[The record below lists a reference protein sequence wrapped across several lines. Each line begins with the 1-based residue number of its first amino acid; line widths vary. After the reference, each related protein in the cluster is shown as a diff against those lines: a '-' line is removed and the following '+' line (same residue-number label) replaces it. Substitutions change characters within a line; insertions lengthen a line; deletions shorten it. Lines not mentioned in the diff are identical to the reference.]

1 MSTRG
6 MHSLLARQL
15 RKVGLDPSGSMAD
28 LVRLVD
34 AAYQQYDDERRMLE
48 RSLELSSREL
58 LGANSDLR
66 ALLGSLPDL
75 FVRLDDRGVISDLQG
90 AAPQDY
96 FPDATSI
103 VGRAFATLVDPASRA
118 SVDDA
123 ITAARHDGQ
132 QRTLEF
138 QVTGGDGTVGTFE
151 GRFMRVFE
159 HQVIALVRNITAVK
173 AAARAR
179 EERTALLLRQQA
191 ALHELAAAEDDD
203 PAATFGRACTVAART
218 LGVARA
224 SIWYY
229 DPARADIRCAWLYNQ
244 GELQQN
250 PGIILRRDD
259 YPRYFEAIESQP
271 TVAAGDARRDPR
283 TSEFAEGYLE
293 PLGIGAMLDCAI
305 RVGGNAVGVFC
316 LEHVGAPRPWA
327 LEEQDFASAVASFIA
342 LSRSIE
348 QRNDL
353 EAQLRHAQKMEA
365 VGMLA
370 GGVAHDF
377 NNLLTAILG
386 FAELLRANT
395 RLDPLAHSHV
405 SEIVM
410 AGKRASEL
418 TSQLLA
424 FGRKQPRAPRLI
436 GLNAV
441 IADASRMLH
450 RVVGE
455 AITIHLS
462 PNPVELVVRADPNQ
476 VEQVLMNLV
485 VNARDAM
492 ERGGTI
498 QVRTRSLH
506 VEGDPT
512 GSGPAL
518 APGDW
523 AVLEVED
530 TGTGM
535 SPELLGRV
543 FEPFFTTK
551 GVGEGT
557 GLGLSMVYGLV
568 QQNGGH
574 VELGSVPGR
583 GTTARVYLPVEAP
596 PVSVAPQPI
605 LHPVAEPRPA
615 GGSETVLLV
624 EDEAIVRL
632 LAVEL
637 LQRLGYRVLVAAR
650 PSEALEILGDRT
662 EEIDLLITDLV
673 MPEMNGAEL
682 YQAAARARPGLRV
695 MYMSGYAPDKILRET
710 VQKPGTFFLAKPF
723 TMRQLADRVRDALQ
737 AAAPV
742 EQLTHAR

>member
-1 MSTRG
+1 

-15 RKVGLDPSGSMAD
+15 RKAGLDPTGPAVE

-34 AAYQQYDDERRMLE
+34 AAYDQYDDDRRMLE

-75 FVRLDDRGVISDLQG
+75 FVRIDDRGVVTDLQG

-96 FPDATSI
+96 FPEATPI
-103 VGRAFATLVDPASRA
+103 VGRGFSSLVDPASQAAVERA
-118 SVDDA
+118 IA
-123 ITAARHDGQ
+123 AARADGE
-132 QRTLEF
+132 QRTIEF
-138 QVTGGDGTVGTFE
+138 QVTRTPGTTGTFE

-159 HQVIALVRNITAVK
+159 HQVIALVRNITTVK
-173 AAARAR
+173 AEARAR
-179 EERTALLLRQQA
+179 EERTARLLRQQA
-191 ALHELAAAEDDD
+191 ALHELAAAEDAD
-203 PAATFGRACTVAART
+203 PAGTFGRACTVAART
-218 LGVARA
+218 LAVARA
-224 SIWYY
+224 SIWYHDAHRQEIRCGWLY
-229 DPARADIRCAWLYNQ
+229 ADGTLHQEPGTVLRRAD
-244 GELQQN
+244 
-250 PGIILRRDD
+250 
-259 YPRYFEAIESQP
+259 YPSYFAAIESQP
-271 TVAAGDARRDPR
+271 TVAATDARHDPR
-283 TSEFAEGYLE
+283 TAEFTDGYLA

-316 LEHVGAPRPWA
+316 LEHVGPPRPWS

-353 EAQLRHAQKMEA
+353 EAQLRHSQKMEA

-386 FAELLRANT
+386 FAELLRTNT

-405 SEIVM
+405 SEIVL

-424 FGRKQPRAPRLI
+424 FGRKQPRAPRVV
-436 GLNAV
+436 GLNALV
-441 IADASRMLH
+441 TDASRMLH

-455 AITIHLS
+455 AISFRVATA
-462 PNPVELVVRADPNQ
+462 PTEVFVRADPNQ
-476 VEQVLMNLV
+476 IEQVLMNLV
-485 VNARDAM
+485 VNARDAL

-498 QVRTRSLH
+498 EIRILSRH
-506 VEGDPT
+506 VDADAAGTGPRLAEGH
-512 GSGPAL
+512 
-518 APGDW
+518 W

-530 TGTGM
+530 TGTGIA
-535 SPELLGRV
+535 PELLARV

-557 GLGLSMVYGLV
+557 GLGLAMVYGLV
-568 QQNGGH
+568 QQNGGQ
-574 VELGSVPGR
+574 VELGSIPGK
-583 GTTARVYLPVEAP
+583 GTTARVYLPIDDQPAAVTPDSP
-596 PVSVAPQPI
+596 PH
-605 LHPVAEPRPA
+605 LVAEPRPA
-615 GGSETVLLV
+615 GGAETVLLV

-650 PSEALEILGDRT
+650 PSEALAILADEA

-682 YQAAARARPGLRV
+682 YQAAAQVRPGLRV
-695 MYMSGYAPDKILRET
+695 MYMSGYAPDKVLRET

-723 TMRQLADRVRDALQ
+723 TMRQLADRVRDALR
-737 AAAPV
+737 AETPSGV
-742 EQLTHAR
+742 

>member
-1 MSTRG
+1 

-15 RKVGLDPSGSMAD
+15 RKVGFETTETVAE

-34 AAYQQYDDERRMLE
+34 AAYHQYDDDRQMLE

-75 FVRLDDRGVISDLQG
+75 FVRIDDRGVVTDLQG

-103 VGRAFATLVDPASRA
+103 MGRVFPSLVDAESRA
-118 SVDDA
+118 SVDEA
-123 ITAARHDGQ
+123 IAAARNEGE
-132 QRTLEF
+132 QRTIEF
-138 QVTGGDGTVGTFE
+138 QVTFARGKVGTFE

-159 HQVIALVRNITAVK
+159 HQVIALVRNITTVK
-173 AAARAR
+173 AEARAR

-191 ALHELAAAEDDD
+191 ALHELAAAEDED

-229 DPARADIRCAWLYNQ
+229 DAARSEIRCAWLYSG
-244 GELQQN
+244 GEVQEN
-250 PGIILRRDD
+250 PGTILRRDD
-259 YPRYFEAIESQP
+259 YPRYFAAIESQP
-271 TVAAGDARRDPR
+271 TVAATDARQDTR
-283 TSEFAEGYLE
+283 TSEFADGYLK

-316 LEHVGAPRPWA
+316 LEHVGPPRPWA

-353 EAQLRHAQKMEA
+353 EAQLRHSQKMEA

-386 FAELLRANT
+386 FAELLRANS

-405 SEIVM
+405 SEIVL

-424 FGRKQPRAPRLI
+424 FGRKQPRAPRII

-441 IADASRMLH
+441 VADASRMLH

-455 AITIHLS
+455 AVTIRVA
-462 PNPVELVVRADPNQ
+462 PAPTELFVRADPNQ

-498 QVRTRSLH
+498 EVRTRARH
-506 VEGDPT
+506 VDGTPD
-512 GSGPAL
+512 GSGPNL

-530 TGTGM
+530 TGIGM
-535 SPELLGRV
+535 SAELLGRV

-583 GTTARVYLPVEAP
+583 GTTARVYLPVESP
-596 PVSVAPQPI
+596 PPIVAADPK
-605 LHPVAEPRPA
+605 LHALAEPRPS

-650 PSEALEILGDRT
+650 PSEALEILTGDD
-662 EEIDLLITDLV
+662 EEIDLLVTDLV

-737 AAAPV
+737 AEAPTD
-742 EQLTHAR
+742 QLSTAGRDTR

>member
-1 MSTRG
+1 

-15 RKVGLDPSGSMAD
+15 RKVGLDPMSSVSEF
-28 LVRLVD
+28 VRLVD
-34 AAYQQYDDERRMLE
+34 AAYAQYDDERRMLE

-75 FVRLDDRGVISDLQG
+75 FVRIDDRGIVTDLQG

-96 FPDATSI
+96 FPHATAI
-103 VGRAFATLVDPASRA
+103 VGRAFATLVDVDSRA
-118 SVDDA
+118 GVDEA
-123 ITAARHDGQ
+123 IAAARTDGE
-132 QRTLEF
+132 QRTIEF
-138 QVTGGDGTVGTFE
+138 QVTVTGGAVGTFE

-159 HQVIALVRNITAVK
+159 HQVIALVRNITTVK
-173 AAARAR
+173 AEARAR

-191 ALHELAAAEDDD
+191 ALHELAAAEDEG

-224 SIWYY
+224 SIWYF
-229 DPARADIRCAWLYNQ
+229 DPARSEIRCAWLYAD
-244 GELQQN
+244 GILHDN
-250 PGIILRRDD
+250 PGTVLRRDD
-259 YPRYFEAIESQP
+259 YPRYFAAIETQP
-271 TVAAGDARRDPR
+271 TVAATDARQDPR
-283 TSEFAEGYLE
+283 TSEFADGYLG

-316 LEHVGAPRPWA
+316 LEHVGPPRSWA

-353 EAQLRHAQKMEA
+353 EAQLRHSQKMEA

-405 SEIVM
+405 SEIVL

-424 FGRKQPRAPRLI
+424 FGRKQPRAPRVI

-441 IADASRMLH
+441 VTEASRMLH
-450 RVVGE
+450 RVVSE
-455 AITIHLS
+455 AVTIRLD
-462 PNPVELVVRADPNQ
+462 PAPAELFVRADPNQ
-476 VEQVLMNLV
+476 IEQVLMNLV

-498 QVRTRSLH
+498 QVRIRSRH
-506 VEGDPT
+506 VETEST
-512 GSGPAL
+512 GPGPNL
-518 APGDW
+518 APGNW
-523 AVLEVED
+523 AILEVED
-530 TGTGM
+530 TGAGM
-535 SPELLGRV
+535 SAELLSRV

-583 GTTARVYLPVEAP
+583 GTTARVYLPLETRPPAAAAEPTLHPTVEA
-596 PVSVAPQPI
+596 
-605 LHPVAEPRPA
+605 RPS

-650 PSEALEILGDRT
+650 PSEALPILADEA

-723 TMRQLADRVRDALQ
+723 TMRQLADRVRDTLLADAPSEGLS
-737 AAAPV
+737 AAGRD
-742 EQLTHAR
+742 AR